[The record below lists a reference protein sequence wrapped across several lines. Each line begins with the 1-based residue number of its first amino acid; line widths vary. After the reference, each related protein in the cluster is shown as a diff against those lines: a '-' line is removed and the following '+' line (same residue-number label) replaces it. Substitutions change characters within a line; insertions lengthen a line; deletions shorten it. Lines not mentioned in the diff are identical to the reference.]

1 MGGESLARPKK
12 RKTPETRGRIDL
24 RKDVATRESE
34 EGMGT
39 KGRWVI
45 ALLKVNEFNNYLL
58 SIEIRVSN
66 ETWSL
71 TSVGSHSPMS
81 ERGNVTPNSY
91 FRSHDTEGENLE
103 ELSSSPD
110 SWGN

>member
-1 MGGESLARPKK
+1 M
-12 RKTPETRGRIDL
+12 
-24 RKDVATRESE
+24 RKDLATRESE

-39 KGRWVI
+39 KGGWVI

-81 ERGNVTPNSY
+81 ERKCHPKQ
-91 FRSHDTEGENLE
+91 L
-103 ELSSSPD
+103 LQKP
-110 SWGN
+110 